1 MVHTYILTA
10 PQQNFRGCTLN
21 NQIEGYKIHTHDLM
35 KNINDC
41 NHRDIYL
48 CYDIPPYRPTFKN
61 ISSYAE
67 PDSKLKTI
75 C

>member
-1 MVHTYILTA
+1 MTVI
-10 PQQNFRGCTLN
+10 
-21 NQIEGYKIHTHDLM
+21 
-35 KNINDC
+35 
-41 NHRDIYL
+41 RDIYL
-48 CYDIPPYRPTFKN
+48 CYDLPPYRPTFKN